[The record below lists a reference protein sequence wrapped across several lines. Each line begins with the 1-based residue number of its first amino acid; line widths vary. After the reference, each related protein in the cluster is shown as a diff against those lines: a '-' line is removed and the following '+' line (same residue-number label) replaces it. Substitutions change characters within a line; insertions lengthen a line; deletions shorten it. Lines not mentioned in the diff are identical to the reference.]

1 MTPNQI
7 AAYVPVIRAI
17 EKASGQE
24 LRAIARVE
32 HAIKGAIGQG
42 IADDTRNQIDDT
54 PQQRKAKVY
63 DPKRAR
69 RQQAEQNN
77 NSQAEPV
84 EADDLPPG
92 KKELTDLTKAVTNIR
107 PAAIKQAV
115 TQAVRAPESNQA
127 ALSSQVASAVAPFVN
142 AQPAA
147 AEQSDVVAAIAQQ
160 SKAQLSAQKETNSTL
175 EGMYQDEKGRWRQE
189 NGAFATRQQ
198 KEIIAGTQSGPDD
211 AKQGGLAKILN
222 WAKGRFTEDRQE
234 DALDAAGM
242 AVGGSVFLAGKEMF
256 QLAKSAKNIVSRG
269 KDGLSGLGKSDKA
282 PIEPAPATEAAV
294 NPMQDKAKSKP
305 ALRRQAVDFAFS
317 LFRNPKRA
325 VLSLFQRVARGD
337 LDNQATDSKAIY
349 SVNQSGAKGGA
360 KGPTAMSAAELSRSD
375 RQSDLMRDAI
385 DDQTTALTLAINETT
400 EAIKDLKLN
409 VDTGE
414 GLLDMVG
421 DFFGRGRRGRGGRS
435 GRKPTWRER
444 MGGWGS
450 DKRQPAGAKRAP
462 GRMGSYTG
470 MGTGPAGGRAPA
482 SPTVWEKTKGWF
494 TGKPAGAAAQTGA
507 SAAGAA
513 AGGGKFAGALR
524 MGGAVLSKLA
534 LPLTAALAVFDGY
547 KGFTDTE
554 GQKKAFNLRDGEEA
568 SFGQKSAMAA
578 GQVLSA
584 GGLTEMLFGV
594 SGDDIARTLY
604 EFFGGSPRPHAL
616 GAYQPVKAGAF
627 SSEGLAAATKTGGTQ
642 PQTVGKSPM
651 VMANTTPAPKGFVR
665 SSTEDTDYEAMQ
677 PLDPKA
683 VKTPPKGAGSMMFAQ
698 AAPVPA
704 MAAVA
709 PPAPAPAPA
718 PAKADQKPTVVV
730 AQLDQKSLKALS
742 DASKPAPAPAPQS
755 TTKSADNVRMQ
766 TKSPGQVPLVASD
779 QIMHLQSLDR
789 M

>member
-17 EKASGQE
+17 EQASGKE

-32 HAIKGAIGQG
+32 QAIKGAIGQG
-42 IADDTRNQIDDT
+42 IADDTRNQPDT
-54 PQQRKAKVY
+54 TPRQPKAKVY

-69 RQQAEQNN
+69 RQQAEQHSS
-77 NSQAEPV
+77 SQAEPV
-84 EADDLPPG
+84 DADEFLPG
-92 KKELTDLTKAVTNIR
+92 KKELADLTKAVTNIR

-115 TQAVRAPESNQA
+115 TQAAKAPDLNQA
-127 ALSSQVASAVAPFVN
+127 ALSSQIASAVAPLVN
-142 AQPAA
+142 AKPEV
-147 AEQSDVVAAIAQQ
+147 AEQPDVVAAIAQQ
-160 SKAQLSAQKETNSTL
+160 SKAQIRAQDETNAIL
-175 EGMYQDEKGRWRQE
+175 AGMYQDEQGRWRQE

-198 KEIIAGTQSGPDD
+198 KEIIAGTQSGPDEI
-211 AKQGGLAKILN
+211 KQSGFAKILN

-242 AVGGSVFLAGKEMF
+242 AVGGSAFLAGKEMY
-256 QLAKSAKNIVSRG
+256 QLAKSAKNMISRG
-269 KDGLSGLGKSDKA
+269 KDSLPSLGKSDKSL
-282 PIEPAPATEAAV
+282 IEPAQTTEAVAA
-294 NPMQDKAKSKP
+294 AKTKP
-305 ALRRQAVDFAFS
+305 AMRRQAVDFAFS

-325 VLSLFQRVARGD
+325 FLSLFQRVARGD
-337 LDNQATDSKAIY
+337 LDKQATDSKAIY
-349 SVNQSGAKGGA
+349 SVNQSGAKGSA
-360 KGPTAMSAAELSRSD
+360 KAPIAMSAAELSRTD

-470 MGTGPAGGRAPA
+470 MGTGPAGGRGPS
-482 SPTVWEKTKGWF
+482 SPTMWEKTKGWF
-494 TGKPAGAAAQTGA
+494 TGKPVGAAAQTGA

-513 AGGGKFAGALR
+513 AGGGKMAGALR
-524 MGGAVLSKLA
+524 MGGTILSRLA
-534 LPLTAALAVFDGY
+534 LPLTAALAVFDGF
-547 KGFTDTE
+547 KGFTDSE
-554 GQKKAFNLRDGEEA
+554 GQKRAFNLRDGEEA

-604 EFFGGSPRPHAL
+604 EFFGGSPRGHAL
-616 GAYQPVKAGAF
+616 APYQPVKAGAF
-627 SSEGLAAATKTGGTQ
+627 SSAGMAAATKTGATQ
-642 PQTVGKSPM
+642 AQTVGKSPM
-651 VMANTTPAPKGFVR
+651 VMASTTPAPKGTVR
-665 SSTEDTDYEAMQ
+665 SSNEYTDIESMTPVEPGTA
-677 PLDPKA
+677 KA
-683 VKTPPKGAGSMMFAQ
+683 PPKGAGSMMYAS
-698 AAPVPA
+698 AVPA
-704 MAAVA
+704 PAVPAVA
-709 PPAPAPAPA
+709 PPAPAPAPV
-718 PAKADQKPTVVV
+718 KAEQKPAVVV

-742 DASKPAPAPAPQS
+742 DANKPAPAPAQQS
-755 TTKSADNVRMQ
+755 TTNNVENIRMQ
-766 TKSPGQVPLVASD
+766 TKSPGQVPLAASD
-779 QIMHLQSLDR
+779 QLMHLQSLDR

>member
-17 EKASGQE
+17 EQASGKE

-32 HAIKGAIGQG
+32 QAIKGAIGQG
-42 IADDTRNQIDDT
+42 IVDDTRNQPDAT
-54 PQQRKAKVY
+54 PQQPKAKVY

-69 RQQAEQNN
+69 RQQAEQSS
-77 NSQAEPV
+77 NSLAEQV
-84 EADDLPPG
+84 DADESLPG
-92 KKELTDLTKAVTNIR
+92 KKELADLTKAVTNIR

-115 TQAVRAPESNQA
+115 TQAAKVPGSNQA
-127 ALSSQVASAVAPFVN
+127 ALSSQIASAVAPVVS
-142 AQPAA
+142 AKPEA
-147 AEQSDVVAAIAQQ
+147 AEQTDVVAAIAQQ
-160 SKAQLSAQKETNSTL
+160 SEAQIRAQEETNSIL
-175 EGMYQDEKGRWRQE
+175 AGMYEDEKGRLRQA

-198 KEIIAGTQSGPDD
+198 KEIITGKQSGPEEI
-211 AKQGGLAKILN
+211 KQGSFAKILN
-222 WAKGRFTEDRQE
+222 WAKGRFTEERQE

-242 AVGGSVFLAGKEMF
+242 AAGGSVFLAGKEMF
-256 QLAKSAKNIVSRG
+256 QLAKSAKGIVARVRG
-269 KDGLSGLGKSDKA
+269 KDGLSGKDKSDKA
-282 PIEPAPATEAAV
+282 PVNAEQQAETPPTAETIEQAQPVPEKT
-294 NPMQDKAKSKP
+294 KSKP

-337 LDNQATDSKAIY
+337 LDKQATDSKAIY
-349 SVNQSGAKGGA
+349 SVNQSAAKGGA
-360 KGPTAMSAAELSRSD
+360 KAPTAMSAAELSRTD

-409 VDTGE
+409 VDTGS
-414 GLLDMVG
+414 GLFDMVG
-421 DFFGRGRRGRGGRS
+421 DFFERGRRKRGGRP

-450 DKRQPAGAKRAP
+450 DKRQPAGARRAP

-470 MGTGPAGGRAPA
+470 MGSGPAGGRAPA
-482 SPTVWEKTKGWF
+482 SPTMWEKTKGWF
-494 TGKPAGAAAQTGA
+494 TGKPVGAAAQTGA

-513 AGGGKFAGALR
+513 AGGGKMAGALR
-524 MGGAVLSKLA
+524 MGGTILSRLA
-534 LPLTAALAVFDGY
+534 LPLTAALAVFDGF

-554 GQKKAFNLRDGEEA
+554 GQKRAFNLRDGEEA

-604 EFFGGSPRPHAL
+604 EFFGGSPRGHAL
-616 GAYQPVKAGAF
+616 APYQPVKAGAF
-627 SSEGLAAATKTGGTQ
+627 SSAGMAAATKTGAVQ
-642 PQTVGKSPM
+642 APAVSKSPM
-651 VMANTTPAPKGFVR
+651 VMASTTPAG
-665 SSTEDTDYEAMQ
+665 AA
-677 PLDPKA
+677 A
-683 VKTPPKGAGSMMFAQ
+683 VKTPPKGAGSMMY
-698 AAPVPA
+698 AAPAPA
-704 MAAVA
+704 IPASA
-709 PPAPAPAPA
+709 PPAPAPAPV
-718 PAKADQKPTVVV
+718 KADQKPTVVV

-742 DASKPAPAPAPQS
+742 DANKPAPAPAQQS
-755 TTKSADNVRMQ
+755 TTNNVENIRMQ
-766 TKSPGQVPLVASD
+766 TKSPGQVPLAASD
-779 QIMHLQSLDR
+779 QLMHLQSLDR